1 MEHNKI
7 VKDQENMLFTS
18 LDETDFDY
26 ELNEEKLVNFEE
38 VHQMV

>member
-1 MEHNKI
+1 MEQNKI
-7 VKDQENMLFTS
+7 VKDQENELFTS